1 MTRMDRMRNDDIGGR
16 MNQEDI
22 LETVL
27 RRKDW
32 LRKTEKFQRRD

>member
-1 MTRMDRMRNDDIGGR
+1 MRNDDIRGR

-32 LRKTEKFQRRD
+32 LRKTEEIPEERLAKTV